1 VKEALAYLLNL
12 RLRCRGHRY
21 ATALIDRCLSLLARA
36 ETAEGAELQH
46 LEAEI
51 EELRAELAERFG
63 PPPDTMIH

>member
-1 VKEALAYLLNL
+1 MKEALAYLLNL
-12 RLRCRGHRY
+12 RLRCRGNRY
-21 ATALIDRCLSLLARA
+21 ATALIDRCFSLLARA
-36 ETAEGAELQH
+36 ETAELQH